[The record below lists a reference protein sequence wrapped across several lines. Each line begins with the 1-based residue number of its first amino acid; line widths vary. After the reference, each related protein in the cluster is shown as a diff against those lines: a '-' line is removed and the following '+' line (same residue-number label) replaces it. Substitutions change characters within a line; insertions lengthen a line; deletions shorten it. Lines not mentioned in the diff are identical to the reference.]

1 MRVILNILLLLII
14 LAPCA
19 KAQEL
24 FMDRGIF
31 IGEMTYYEDQNK
43 ISKSEVTELMQ
54 SNPVAL
60 DHWDKAN
67 LYHKISI
74 GGMVTQFAF
83 TFWTFRQLNN
93 LETSYIPIYIMV
105 AATIPTIA
113 FDFMSRNSRKNAL
126 LQYNAGLSYQPRIEI
141 GPTEYGIGMLLK
153 F

>member
-1 MRVILNILLLLII
+1 MRVILNILLLLI
-14 LAPCA
+14 
-19 KAQEL
+19 
-24 FMDRGIF
+24 
-31 IGEMTYYEDQNK
+31 
-43 ISKSEVTELMQ
+43 TELMQ

-60 DHWDKAN
+60 DHWNKAN

-126 LQYNAGLSYQPRIEI
+126 LQYNAGLRKSIISKAQHQEDKCKSQKKAQDNGKHSSFTDVSAGHNSRF
-141 GPTEYGIGMLLK
+141 LN
-153 F
+153 